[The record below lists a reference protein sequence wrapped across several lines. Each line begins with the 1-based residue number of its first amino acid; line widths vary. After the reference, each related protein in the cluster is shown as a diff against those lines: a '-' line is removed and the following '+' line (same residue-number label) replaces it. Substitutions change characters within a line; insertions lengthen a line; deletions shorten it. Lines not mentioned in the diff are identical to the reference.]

1 MKIAKLFL
9 IFFICLFLTACINTD
24 YNSEVNEISN
34 KIGQEQSYRQEQA
47 SGAIHATKK
56 ILDDSPNEDIH
67 TESARKTI
75 DIAEKASSPL
85 SIEERSR
92 WDEVAEELLGGSTA
106 KLEKVQK
113 ELIQSENKQS
123 DLKKK
128 LQKAESERLV
138 FYERLQRDADARI
151 EELKQNQ
158 ELKKKLM
165 MYFAGLAAISVIAG
179 GVLTWILGFRIG
191 LNAFIAAGFFGLAAY
206 LITQTFFAY
215 IASGFAIVMFLGT
228 GYYIWGRLRP
238 EKTMAKTADVLE
250 KMEKSPEGHKANAA
264 KLVKKEI
271 GNSLT
276 GKEGEAHKKYI
287 KSVKQ
292 KIK

>member
-1 MKIAKLFL
+1 M
-9 IFFICLFLTACINTD
+9 NTD
-24 YNSEVNEISN
+24 HNSKINEISN

-75 DIAEKASSPL
+75 DIAEKAALPL

-92 WDEVAEELLGGSTA
+92 WDEVAEELLEGSTA

-123 DLKKK
+123 ELKKK
-128 LQKAESERLV
+128 LEKAESERLV

-165 MYFAGLAAISVIAG
+165 MYFGGAAAVCVVAGAILSYFLGVKIGLHAFAAAGCFGLASYLI
-179 GVLTWILGFRIG
+179 T
-191 LNAFIAAGFFGLAAY
+191 LNYFGYIAAGMAVIIFCG
-206 LITQTFFAY
+206 I
-215 IASGFAIVMFLGT
+215 
-228 GYYIWGRLRP
+228 GYYVWGRLRP

-250 KMEKSPEGHKANAA
+250 KMEKSPEEHKANAA
-264 KLVKKEI
+264 RLVKKEI
-271 GNSLT
+271 SNSLT
-276 GKEGEAHKKYI
+276 GKEGEAHKKY
-287 KSVKQ
+287 VKEVKA